1 MFLLGLLLCRTF
13 DMLRPIPLRYHI
25 LYWVTPEPFVA
36 SSLTGT
42 TLFCY
47 LLLKYRPS
55 PSSICFCAVPLST
68 QESMVQGFGLVDIAV
83 F

>member
-47 LLLKYRPS
+47 LLLKYS
-55 PSSICFCAVPLST
+55 PSCTST
-68 QESMVQGFGLVDIAV
+68 TIAMMVSNRASDALA
-83 F
+83 